1 MTREV
6 KKPVT
11 CAALTTLPLSQGQ
24 LRDRR
29 AAGSGGALARERRAM
44 ITRICEGISQ
54 TQHVVT
60 AHRHHPL
67 SAVPGQ
73 IRLAYARQDQMGV
86 DVGGGSTP
94 YPHIAL

>member
-1 MTREV
+1 
-6 KKPVT
+6 
-11 CAALTTLPLSQGQ
+11 
-24 LRDRR
+24 
-29 AAGSGGALARERRAM
+29 M

-73 IRLAYARQDQMGV
+73 IRLAYATQDQMGV
-86 DVGGGSTP
+86 DVGGSTHYPTLLFELQRRDKSLASRYPLPEP
-94 YPHIAL
+94 YAL